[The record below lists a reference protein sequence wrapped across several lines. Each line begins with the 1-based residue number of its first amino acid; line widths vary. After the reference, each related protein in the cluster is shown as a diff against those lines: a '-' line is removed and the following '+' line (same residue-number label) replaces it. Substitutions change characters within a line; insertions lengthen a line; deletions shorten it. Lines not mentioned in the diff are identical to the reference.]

1 MTISEIVFLKSGIFV
16 ADKIGYM
23 ELDQYNFKQFQDGL
37 IEILK
42 NPWKEPVTIHD
53 AIPTFPIAGNDED
66 RPMHNIIMLQ
76 FIKTIL

>member
-42 NPWKEPVTIHD
+42 NPWKEPVTI
-53 AIPTFPIAGNDED
+53 PY
-66 RPMHNIIMLQ
+66 
-76 FIKTIL
+76 